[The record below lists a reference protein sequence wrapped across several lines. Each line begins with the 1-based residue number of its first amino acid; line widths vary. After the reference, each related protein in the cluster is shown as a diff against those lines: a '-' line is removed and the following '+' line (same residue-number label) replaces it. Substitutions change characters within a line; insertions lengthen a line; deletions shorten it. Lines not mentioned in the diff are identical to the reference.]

1 MKFKGLTAA
10 QVTASRNKHGA
21 NIIPAPAPKSAWY
34 FFVEIFR
41 DKINLILLIMM
52 LLFVALA
59 LAGVGDVYEAI
70 GIGAVLLIVSVI
82 GVRTQLRAQ
91 KSARDLQMAVN
102 LHYCNVLRDGAIQKI
117 KSTDVVVGDIVQI
130 TAGQALCADGYLID
144 GAIAVNN
151 AILNGESDDC
161 EKSPVP
167 GFVYRPKQRVT
178 AEDYIDQNS
187 VFAGTTVQSGAGL
200 MRVTHVGVQ
209 TQNAQILGS
218 LNVIETVKTSLQIQ
232 LDNLAAR
239 IGKIGSVSAVAIFA
253 VLILTQYLAAGF
265 AGNINDIRMVLGDLT
280 VALTIFVAAVPEGLP
295 FIISIIISRNA
306 AQMARNHILPKNP
319 QKIPAAGNLH
329 IICTDKTGTLTRG
342 CLSVT
347 ENFLGDDTILERGAP
362 TWDIYAPSAVL
373 NNGAVYDAAGNPAGG
388 NSTDR
393 AILASVPADVAHD
406 IMRRFAIIRNVPFCS
421 ATKFAKTVVRD
432 AGTGT
437 EKTFVR
443 GATEII
449 LKHCTH
455 YMDRNGKRYR
465 LKPYSTDEIQKRI
478 AAKSLRMVAAAY
490 IDGADNDDNIPGNMT
505 LIAITAMRDELRPG
519 VTDAI
524 GMLGRAGIQTI
535 MITGDNPDTA
545 RAIATD
551 CGIITGRHDIVI
563 TATEMDGHTDEWL
576 AKNLDR
582 IKVIARATPG
592 AKLRVVSVAQS
603 MNKSIGMCGDGT
615 NDAPALR
622 RADVGFA
629 MGDGTDVAKEAGDII
644 ITDNNFVSVAK
655 CVLVGRTFLHNVVSF
670 LRFQL
675 PINFSLVALCIA
687 FPLIIGGEALT
698 AVQILIINIVMDSLN
713 SLSFGGEAPRDEY
726 MRHPAPPKD
735 APLLSRRVIGD
746 VAVST
751 LIFIGIFAVIMT
763 PPVRAMFA
771 TPAQY
776 DAARFALPVIMSIL
790 NGFNIRVDG
799 YNLLSGLR
807 QNPMFLY
814 VAVGVIG
821 AAVLLVSFG
830 GAAMGVAPLGPLQWG
845 IVFGLGI
852 MVLPLDMLRKRFLRR
867 RP

>member
-10 QVTASRNKHGA
+10 QVKASRKQHGA

-52 LLFVALA
+52 LLFVGLS

-265 AGNINDIRMVLGDLT
+265 AGNINDIRMILGDLT

-347 ENFLGDDTILERGAP
+347 ENFLGDDTILEQGNP
-362 TWDIYAPSAVL
+362 TWDVYAPSAVL
-373 NNGAVYDAAGNPAGG
+373 NNGAVYDAAGHPAGG

-449 LKHCTH
+449 LKHCTY
-455 YMDRNGKRYR
+455 YMDCNGKRHR
-465 LKPYSTDEIQKRI
+465 LKPDSTDEIQKRI

-490 IDGADNDDNIPGNMT
+490 IDGVDNDDNIPGNMT

-551 CGIITGRHDIVI
+551 CGIITGPHDIVI
-563 TATEMDGHTDEWL
+563 TATDMDGHTDEWL
-576 AKNLDR
+576 AKNLGR

-746 VAVST
+746 IAVST

-776 DAARFALPVIMSIL
+776 DAARFALLVIMSIL

-814 VAVGVIG
+814 VAVGVVG
-821 AAVLLVSFG
+821 ATVLMVSFG
-830 GAAMGVAPLGPLQWG
+830 GAAMGVAPLGLLQWG

-852 MVLPLDMLRKRFLRR
+852 MVLPLDMLRKRFLHRC
-867 RP
+867 P

>member
-161 EKSPVP
+161 EKSPVF

-347 ENFLGDDTILERGAP
+347 ENFLGDDTILEQGAP
-362 TWDIYAPSAVL
+362 TWDIYASSAVL

-455 YMDRNGKRYR
+455 YMDRNGKRHR
-465 LKPYSTDEIQKRI
+465 LNPDSTDEIQKRI

-576 AKNLDR
+576 AKNLSR

-726 MRHPAPPKD
+726 MRNPAPPKD

-776 DAARFALPVIMSIL
+776 DAARFALLVIMSIL

>member
-10 QVTASRNKHGA
+10 QVTASRNRHGA

-59 LAGVGDVYEAI
+59 LVGVGDVYEAI

-91 KSARDLQMAVN
+91 KSARDLQMTVN

-253 VLILTQYLAAGF
+253 VLILTQYFAAGF

-347 ENFLGDDTILERGAP
+347 ENFLGDDTILEQGAP
-362 TWDIYAPSAVL
+362 TWDIYASSAVL

-406 IMRRFAIIRNVPFCS
+406 IMRRFVIIRNVPFCS

-455 YMDRNGKRYR
+455 YMDRNGKRHR
-465 LKPYSTDEIQKRI
+465 LKPDSTDEIQKRI

-551 CGIITGRHDIVI
+551 CGIITGLHDIVI

-576 AKNLDR
+576 AKNLSR

-776 DAARFALPVIMSIL
+776 DAARFALLVIMSIL

-821 AAVLLVSFG
+821 GALLLVSFS
-830 GAAMGVAPLGPLQWG
+830 GAAMGVAPLNPLQWG

-867 RP
+867 RQ

>member
-52 LLFVALA
+52 LLFVGLS

-265 AGNINDIRMVLGDLT
+265 AGNINDIRMILGDLT

-347 ENFLGDDTILERGAP
+347 ENFLGDDTILEQGNP
-362 TWDIYAPSAVL
+362 TWDVYAPSAVL
-373 NNGAVYDAAGNPAGG
+373 NNGAVYDAAGHPAGG

-449 LKHCTH
+449 LNHCTY
-455 YMDRNGKRYR
+455 YMDCNGKRHR
-465 LKPYSTDEIQKRI
+465 LKPDSTDEIQKRI

-490 IDGADNDDNIPGNMT
+490 IDGVDNDDNIPGNMT

-551 CGIITGRHDIVI
+551 CGIITGPHDIVI
-563 TATEMDGHTDEWL
+563 TATDMDGHTDEWL
-576 AKNLDR
+576 AKNLGR

-655 CVLVGRTFLHNVVSF
+655 CVLIGRTFLHNVVSF

-776 DAARFALPVIMSIL
+776 DAARFALLVIMSIL

-814 VAVGVIG
+814 VAVGVVCG
-821 AAVLLVSFG
+821 TVLLVSFG
-830 GAAMGVAPLGPLQWG
+830 GAAMGVAPLGLLQWG

-852 MVLPLDMLRKRFLRR
+852 MVLPLDMLRKRFLHRCR
-867 RP
+867 

>member
-187 VFAGTTVQSGAGL
+187 IFAGTTVQSGAGL

-347 ENFLGDDTILERGAP
+347 ENFLGDDTILEQGAP
-362 TWDIYAPSAVL
+362 TWDIYASSAVL
-373 NNGAVYDAAGNPAGG
+373 NNGAVYDAAGTPAGG

-393 AILASVPADVAHD
+393 AILASVPADIAHD
-406 IMRRFAIIRNVPFCS
+406 IMRRFAIIRNVPFSS

-455 YMDRNGKRYR
+455 YMDRNGKRHR

-576 AKNLDR
+576 AKNLSR

-675 PINFSLVALCIA
+675 PINFSLVALCVA

-751 LIFIGIFAVIMT
+751 LIFIGLFAVIMT

-771 TPAQY
+771 SPAQY
-776 DAARFALPVIMSIL
+776 DAARFALLVIMSIL

>member
-1 MKFKGLTAA
+1 MKFNGLTAT

-21 NIIPAPAPKSAWY
+21 NIIPAPAPKSAWH

-41 DKINLILLIMM
+41 DKINLILLIML
-52 LLFVALA
+52 LLFVGLSM
-59 LAGVGDVYEAI
+59 AGVGDMYEAI
-70 GIGAVLLIVSVI
+70 GIGAVLVIISVI

-102 LHYCNVLRDGAIQKI
+102 LHYCNVLRGGKIQKI

-151 AILNGESDDC
+151 SILNGESDDC

-167 GFVYRPKQRVT
+167 GFIYNPKQHVT

-218 LNVIETVKTSLQIQ
+218 LNGIETLKTSLQIQ

-253 VLILTQYLAAGF
+253 VLILTQYLAGSF
-265 AGNINDIRMVLGDLT
+265 AGNINDIRVVLGDLT

-347 ENFLGDDTILERGAP
+347 ENFLGDDTVLERDAA
-362 TWDIYAPSAVL
+362 TWDMYAHSAVL
-373 NNGAVYDAAGNPAGG
+373 NNGAVYDAAGNPVGG

-393 AILASVPADVAHD
+393 AILASVPADVAHG
-406 IMRRFAIIRNVPFCS
+406 IMLRFAIMRHVPFNS
-421 ATKFAKTVVRD
+421 ATKFSKTVVRD
-432 AGTGT
+432 TATET

-455 YMDRNGKRYR
+455 YMDRNGKRHL
-465 LKPYSTDEIQKRI
+465 LKYGVTDKIQKRI

-490 IDGADNDDNIPGNMT
+490 IDGDNNDDDIPGNMT
-505 LIAITAMRDELRPG
+505 LIAIIAMRDELRPG

-524 GMLGRAGIQTI
+524 GMLGCAGIQTI

-545 RAIATD
+545 RAIAAD
-551 CGIITGRHDIVI
+551 CGIITNRHDIVI
-563 TATEMDGHTDEWL
+563 TATEMDGRTDEWL
-576 AKNLDR
+576 ANHLDR

-592 AKLRVVSVAQS
+592 TKLRVVSVAQS

-726 MRHPAPPKD
+726 MCHPAPPKD
-735 APLLSRRVIGD
+735 AALLSRHVIGD
-746 VAVST
+746 VVIST

-763 PPVRAMFA
+763 PPVRAIFA

-776 DAARFALPVIMSIL
+776 NAARFMLLVIMSIL

-814 VAVGVIG
+814 VAVGVISG
-821 AAVLLVSFG
+821 AVLLVSFG
-830 GAAMGVAPLGPLQWG
+830 GAAVGVAPLGALQWG
-845 IVFGLGI
+845 IVFGLGM
-852 MVLPLDMLRKRFLRR
+852 MVLPLDMLRKRLLRR
-867 RP
+867 RR